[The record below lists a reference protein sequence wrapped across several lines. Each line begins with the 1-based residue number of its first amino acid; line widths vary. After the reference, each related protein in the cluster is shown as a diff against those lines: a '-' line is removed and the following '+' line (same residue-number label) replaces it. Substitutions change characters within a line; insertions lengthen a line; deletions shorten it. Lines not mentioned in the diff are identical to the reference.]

1 MVWLAR
7 AHGLGMVWYGYGLA
21 SPGTVPS
28 TCMGMVWV
36 SSLVWVYR
44 HSSLVHG
51 MGMVWYGYVWYSLYM
66 YGYGLVCMGL
76 VWVWSGRP
84 RHSSLV
90 WVSGLA
96 HGHSSPWVWYG
107 YGLVWSGMGMVW
119 YGYGLAGPGTVS
131 STCMGMVWYGY
142 GSGMGMVWVWSG
154 MGMVWLTR
162 AQFPLHVPA
171 STYIGMASL
180 LYSKMCFRKYAHTV
194 SVSMVTAVRAVP
206 LVSPPCLNLSQ
217 YTSIFSDLIHASTS
231 ASLNSAYDYK

>member
-1 MVWLAR
+1 
-7 AHGLGMVWYGYGLA
+7 MVWYGYGLA
-21 SPGTVPS
+21 GPGTVPS

-36 SSLVWVYR
+36 WSVWVW
-44 HSSLVHG
+44 SG
-51 MGMVWYGYVWYSLYM
+51 
-66 YGYGLVCMGL
+66 MGL
-76 VWVWSGRP
+76 VWVWSGMGMVWYG
-84 RHSSLV
+84 SGMGMVWYGSGMGMVWYGMVWYGLV
-90 WVSGLA
+90 
-96 HGHSSPWVWYG
+96 WVWYG

>member
-1 MVWLAR
+1 MSLVWVWSVWVCM
-7 AHGLGMVWYGYGLA
+7 GMVWYGYGHWY
-21 SPGTVPS
+21 SHGYQWRWVWY
-28 TCMGMVWV
+28 MVW
-36 SSLVWVYR
+36 Y
-44 HSSLVHG
+44 
-51 MGMVWYGYVWYSLYM
+51 GMVWYG
-66 YGYGLVCMGL
+66 LV
-76 VWVWSGRP
+76 
-84 RHSSLV
+84 
-90 WVSGLA
+90 
-96 HGHSSPWVWYG
+96 WVWYG

>member
-1 MVWLAR
+1 MVWY
-7 AHGLGMVWYGYGLA
+7 GLVWVWPAQAQFPLHVWVWSGMVWYGYGLYG
-21 SPGTVPS
+21 S
-28 TCMGMVWV
+28 
-36 SSLVWVYR
+36 
-44 HSSLVHG
+44 G
-51 MGMVWYGYVWYSLYM
+51 MGMVWYGY
-66 YGYGLVCMGL
+66 GLV
-76 VWVWSGRP
+76 
-84 RHSSLV
+84 
-90 WVSGLA
+90 
-96 HGHSSPWVWYG
+96 WVWYG
-107 YGLVWSGMGMVW
+107 YGLVWVWYGYGLVWVWSGMVWYGSGMGMVWYGSGMGMVW
-119 YGYGLAGPGTVS
+119 YGYGLAGPGTVP